1 MKTNGSSKLPN
12 AVIAFG
18 LGVIGGAMSGL
29 LARKETRE
37 KVLAQ
42 GSQSLDYLKEQGKKL
57 RERSEE
63 AVKKGRD
70 FVGCLCHDSVNSS
83 AEGEKQ
89 ADEKET
95 HQGMGG

>member
-1 MKTNGSSKLPN
+1 MKTNGASNLPN
-12 AVIAFG
+12 AVIAFA
-18 LGVIGGAMSGL
+18 IGAIAGAISML

-42 GSQSLDYLKEQGKKL
+42 GSQSLDYLKEQGQKL

-63 AVKKGRD
+63 AVKKGKD
-70 FVGCLCHDSVNSS
+70 FVGCLCQESKQSS

-89 ADEKET
+89 AYEEERR
-95 HQGMGG
+95 Q